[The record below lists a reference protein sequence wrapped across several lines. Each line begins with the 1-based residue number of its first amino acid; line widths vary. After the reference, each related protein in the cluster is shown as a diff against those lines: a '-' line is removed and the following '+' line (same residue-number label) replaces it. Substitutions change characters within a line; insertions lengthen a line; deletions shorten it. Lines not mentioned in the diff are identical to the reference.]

1 MKVKR
6 TIILSIVTVLLF
18 AFSGPIPA
26 AAQSTNVDSAEAPA
40 APAFTSY
47 LGFVVD
53 NTTASAAASS
63 ASSASSLTSASII
76 SVSTSTSTST
86 ASYSPQPGDIN
97 LTRDKVFLDLAKSR
111 LIVSTG
117 YPVKVSAY
125 LVGNLPDPCH
135 VLRVVVGSS
144 TTSSTINI
152 SAYSLYDRTL
162 ACVTVLQPFSVTVPL
177 GTFSSGQYT
186 VLVNGQVLGTFN
198 ANTITS
204 STVTR

>member
-1 MKVKR
+1 MKGKR
-6 TIILSIVTVLLF
+6 TIILSIVTTLLL
-18 AFSGPIPA
+18 AISVPIST
-26 AAQSTNVDSAEAPA
+26 AAQSSSVDPAAQSPA
-40 APAFTSY
+40 APYTSY

-53 NTTASAAASS
+53 NTTAAAISS
-63 ASSASSLTSASII
+63 VSTASSLTATSIT
-76 SVSTSTSTST
+76 SVLTSTGTSSS
-86 ASYSPQPGDIN
+86 SYSPQPGDIK

-152 SAYSLYDRTL
+152 SAYSLYDPTL

-186 VLVNGQVLGTFN
+186 VLVNGVLLGTFN
-198 ANTITS
+198 ANAITS
-204 STVTR
+204 STVTK

>member
-6 TIILSIVTVLLF
+6 TIILSIVTLLI
-18 AFSGPIPA
+18 AFSGPVSAI
-26 AAQSTNVDSAEAPA
+26 AQSNTVDPDAQSPA
-40 APAFTSY
+40 APYTSY

-53 NTTASAAASS
+53 NTTAAASS
-63 ASSASSLTSASII
+63 ASTDSSLVSTSST

-86 ASYSPQPGDIN
+86 ASYSPQPGDIK

-135 VLRVVVGSS
+135 LLRVVVGSS

-186 VLVNGQVLGTFN
+186 VLVNGLLLGTFN